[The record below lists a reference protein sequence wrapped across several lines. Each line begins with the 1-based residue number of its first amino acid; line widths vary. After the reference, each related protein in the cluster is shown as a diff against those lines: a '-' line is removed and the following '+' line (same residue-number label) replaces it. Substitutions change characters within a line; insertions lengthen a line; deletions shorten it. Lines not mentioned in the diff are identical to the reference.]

1 MGSKKEDCQEK
12 KVQKLVDALSTSN
25 ADGIQ
30 EINFLKAYAHNIL
43 QQQNICKSFRIRSCI
58 EVIIAL
64 ILSVAGVIILIMEL
78 ILEGMGVFS
87 QNTMAIFCIVIV
99 AILFEILSGLFLWL
113 SKETIKQL
121 KQYRD
126 DLYKN
131 QQLIF
136 MFGIVDFVS
145 NKKDQEKGDIRDLY
159 MRVVESELRKRE
171 QSARL

>member
-25 ADGIQ
+25 AEGIQ
-30 EINFLKAYAHNIL
+30 EINFLKAYAHNML
-43 QQQNICKSFRIRSCI
+43 QQQNICKSFQIRSYI

-64 ILSVAGVIILIMEL
+64 IFSMVCVIILIIEL
-78 ILEGMGVFS
+78 IWEETGVFS
-87 QNTMAIFCIVIV
+87 QNTMVIFCIAIV
-99 AILFEILSGLFLWL
+99 AILFEVLSGLLLWQ

-121 KQYRD
+121 KRYRD

-131 QQLIF
+131 EQLIF
-136 MFGIVDFVS
+136 MFGIVDLVS
-145 NKKDQEKGDIRDLY
+145 NKKNQEKGDIRDIY

-171 QSARL
+171 QSA